1 MKKIYSILLLAFVAM
16 LAVPASAQIKFGIM
30 GGVDVT
36 QMKLNHDVIDKDNRA
51 GFYIGPTVKLTLLDA
66 GIGFDISAIYDQR
79 SAKVGA
85 DDVEDKYDVSLTQKQ
100 IAIPINVRYAF
111 GIGSS
116 ANVFLFAGPQFGFN
130 VGGDK
135 KITDVD
141 WKWKNSNFSVNVG
154 VGCTLFSHLQVNA
167 SYNIACGKTGEVKSA
182 FDVADKTVSNIH
194 ARYNAWQLGLAY
206 YF

>member
-1 MKKIYSILLLAFVAM
+1 MKRVYSFLLLAFVAM
-16 LAVPASAQIKFGIM
+16 LSVPASAQIKFGLK

-51 GFYIGPTVKLTLLDA
+51 GFYIGPTVKLTLLDT
-66 GIGFDISAIYDQR
+66 GVGFDISAIYDQR

-85 DDVEDKYDVSLTQKQ
+85 DDEEDKYDVTLTQKQ
-100 IAIPINVRYAF
+100 IAVPVNVRYAF
-111 GIGSS
+111 GIGST

-135 KITDVD
+135 KFSDVD
-141 WKWKNSNFSVNVG
+141 WKWKDSNFSVNVG
-154 VGCTLFSHLQVNA
+154 VGCTLFSHLQINA
-167 SYNIACGKTGEVKSA
+167 NYNIACGKTGEVKNA

-194 ARYNAWQLGLAY
+194 ARYNAWQIGLAY

>member
-1 MKKIYSILLLAFVAM
+1 MKRVYSFLLLAFVAM
-16 LAVPASAQIKFGIM
+16 LSVPASAQIKFGLK

-51 GFYIGPTVKLTLLDA
+51 GFYIGPTVKLTLLDT
-66 GIGFDISAIYDQR
+66 GVGFDISAIYDQR

-85 DDVEDKYDVSLTQKQ
+85 DDEEDKYDVTLTQKQ

-111 GIGSS
+111 GIGST

-135 KITDVD
+135 KFSDVD
-141 WKWKNSNFSVNVG
+141 WKWKDSNFSVNVG
-154 VGCTLFSHLQVNA
+154 VGCTLFSHLQINA
-167 SYNIACGKTGEVKSA
+167 NYNIACGKTGEVKNA

-194 ARYNAWQLGLAY
+194 ARYNAWQIGLAY